1 MESGYGKQTIELTLA
16 QIAEVKVLDIDGI
29 EIVNAGMTVV
39 KIKVAEIIKLQE
51 KIIETKIGVLKIE
64 EQQNSRILE
73 SFRKCNQYKIRLY

>member
-39 KIKVAEIIKLQE
+39 KIKVAEIIKL
-51 KIIETKIGVLKIE
+51 
-64 EQQNSRILE
+64 
-73 SFRKCNQYKIRLY
+73 